1 MAHYAKLDVT
11 HNVIN
16 IHVLNNTV
24 ITDGEGNE
32 QEQLGVDFLTQL
44 HGVGSYIQTSY
55 NGSFRKNYA
64 GIGYSYDKVRDAF
77 IPPKPY
83 PSWTLN
89 EGTCL
94 WDAPTSRPD
103 DNKAYS
109 WDEATTSWKAEEAEL
124 ATDED

>member
-1 MAHYAKLDVT
+1 MAHYAKLDAT

-16 IHVLNNTV
+16 VHVLNNAV

-83 PSWTLN
+83 PSWILN
-89 EGTCL
+89 EETCR
-94 WDAPTSRPD
+94 WDAPIATPD
-103 DNKAYS
+103 HEQMYAWN
-109 WDEATTSWKAEEAEL
+109 EETQAWTL
-124 ATDED
+124 LGD